1 MLGSLI
7 PIVMPETPFTVLLP
21 DGSLRHCYSP
31 SSVVRKYF
39 RAGDTISAMEFID
52 SSRIALTE
60 ASERVREKFGF
71 ACTAA
76 TASLAQIEDWAGDL
90 PPETPLVI
98 KHI

>member
-1 MLGSLI
+1 
-7 PIVMPETPFTVLLP
+7 
-21 DGSLRHCYSP
+21 
-31 SSVVRKYF
+31 
-39 RAGDTISAMEFID
+39 MEFID

-76 TASLAQIEDWAGDL
+76 AASLMQIEEWAGDL